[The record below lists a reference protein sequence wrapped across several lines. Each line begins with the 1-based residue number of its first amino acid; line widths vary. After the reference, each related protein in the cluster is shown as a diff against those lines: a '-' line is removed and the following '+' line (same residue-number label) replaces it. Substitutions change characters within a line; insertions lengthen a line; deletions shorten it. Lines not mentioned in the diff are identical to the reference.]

1 MGRCVGAGMMVQRIH
16 LTPLLIPVMAGLLL
30 GLPARAG
37 PAPAKPVAIIEDI
50 QAEGVDFGPLDLVY
64 EGDIIALGY
73 AGTLTLAYLRS
84 CIVEEIKGGTVTVGR
99 TQSELAS
106 PNPPTR
112 QTVDCDG
119 GGIVPTEGR
128 DEDAAGITFRGGP
141 DLSAGERLVKVRSTM
156 PIFAFIE
163 PANELIIKRVDPGE
177 EKEYRFA
184 VHGARLDLADQRVR
198 LVAGGHYRATSGERS
213 VLFFI
218 SRDATETSS
227 NVISRLVGI

>member
-1 MGRCVGAGMMVQRIH
+1 MMAQHFHTVAF
-16 LTPLLIPVMAGLLL
+16 LSPLIIAILA
-30 GLPARAG
+30 GLPAQAG
-37 PAPAKPVAIIEDI
+37 WAQAKPVAIIEDI

-73 AGTLTLAYLRS
+73 GGTLKLAYLRS
-84 CIVEEIKGGTVTVGR
+84 CIVEELKGGTVTVGR

-112 QTVDCDG
+112 QKVDCDG

-128 DEDAAGITFRGGP
+128 DEDAAGLTFRGGP
-141 DLSAGERLVKVRSTM
+141 DLGSGEPFVEVRSTT
-156 PIFAFIE
+156 PVFAFIE
-163 PANELIIKRVDPGE
+163 PAKELIIERVDPGE
-177 EKEYRFA
+177 EKRYPPFA

-218 SRDATETSS
+218 SRDAMETST

>member
-1 MGRCVGAGMMVQRIH
+1 MMVQRIH
-16 LTPLLIPVMAGLLL
+16 LTPLLIPVLASFLL
-30 GLPARAG
+30 GLPARAET
-37 PAPAKPVAIIEDI
+37 APAKPAAIIEDI
-50 QAEGVDFGPLDLVY
+50 QAEGVDFEPLDLVY

-73 AGTLTLAYLRS
+73 AGTLKLAYLRS
-84 CIVEEIKGGTVTVGR
+84 CIVEELKGGTVTVGR

-112 QTVDCDG
+112 QKVDCDG

-128 DEDAAGITFRGGP
+128 DADAAGITFRGGP
-141 DLSAGERLVKVRSTM
+141 DLGSGEPFVEVRSTT
-156 PIFAFIE
+156 PVFAFIE
-163 PANELIIKRVDPGE
+163 PAKELIIERVDPGE
-177 EKEYRFA
+177 EKRYPPFA

-198 LVAGGHYRATSGERS
+198 LVAGGHYRATSGDRS

-227 NVISRLVGI
+227 NAISRLVGI

>member
-1 MGRCVGAGMMVQRIH
+1 MMVQRIH
-16 LTPLLIPVMAGLLL
+16 LTPLLILVMAGLLL
-30 GLPARAG
+30 GLPARAE
-37 PAPAKPVAIIEDI
+37 PASAKPAAIIEDI
-50 QAEGVDFGPLDLVY
+50 QAEGVDFELLDLVY

-73 AGTLTLAYLRS
+73 GGTLKLAYLRS

-112 QTVDCDG
+112 QTVNCDG

-128 DEDAAGITFRGGP
+128 DVDAAGITFRGEP
-141 DLSAGERLVKVRSTM
+141 DLGGGEPLVKVRSTM
-156 PIFAFIE
+156 PVFAFIE
-163 PANELIIKRVDPGE
+163 PAKELIIKRVDPGE